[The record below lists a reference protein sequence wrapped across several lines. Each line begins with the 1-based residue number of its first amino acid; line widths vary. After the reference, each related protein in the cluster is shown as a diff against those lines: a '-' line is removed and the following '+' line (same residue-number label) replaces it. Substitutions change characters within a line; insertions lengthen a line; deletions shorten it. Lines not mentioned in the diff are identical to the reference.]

1 VEAYGLRKELNKAFD
16 LVKQFHDREQLFGLP
31 ETPYPDLEEIDKS
44 FKPFFE
50 LITMSFDVKQGL
62 TDWTT
67 DRLMGQD
74 PNKIQSEVQRW
85 NQMCFQLYK
94 KLNEDYPE
102 TAEVC
107 TELRHQIE
115 AFSKNLPL
123 IKCLTSEAINLDEDW
138 KDIIEVIGAK
148 PEDFPREEIKVS
160 QFETFEL
167 YKYIEEIE
175 EITMKAEKKFSLGQ
189 KLKQMRDEMRGFEL
203 V

>member
-1 VEAYGLRKELNKAFD
+1 
-16 LVKQFHDREQLFGLP
+16 
-31 ETPYPDLEEIDKS
+31 
-44 FKPFFE
+44 
-50 LITMSFDVKQGL
+50 MSFDVKQGL

-138 KDIIEVIGAK
+138 RDIIEVIGVK

-160 QFETFEL
+160 QFAEFEL

-189 KLKQMRDEMRGFEL
+189 KLKQMKEEMKGFEL